1 MAYWLQS
8 SAAAGISREVAKTQ
22 LQSIVKQTLIMYQK
36 NWRRFS
42 SWCCEKQT
50 HYGEITVNVI
60 CEYLLFLFNSKTPS
74 GKDFSSGE
82 LNKVRSSLAFF
93 LQYDIPKLGNE
104 MPVVRLFNYFYKT
117 RPNFPRYLVTWDV
130 GLVLKFLAKWHP
142 IENLSLKQLT
152 LKTVTLVALTSSDRA
167 QTIHALRAD
176 NVHVSSEGLVFV
188 VPSILKHSR
197 RGDPASKVVCVSWD
211 APELNVADY
220 VLAYMNKMLKFRRK
234 SWEKD
239 KKDIKQLFL
248 SHRTGKPVKK
258 QTISRWIR
266 EVMEMSGI
274 DISVYGPHSTRGA
287 SISEATRRGA
297 SVDNL
302 MKHGHWK
309 NLGTYSRFYNR
320 ELCETP
326 VGRLIL
332 QASRCKFPLLSFFI
346 LTIPKNSFFGS
357 LLKLI

>member
-1 MAYWLQS
+1 M
-8 SAAAGISREVAKTQ
+8 
-22 LQSIVKQTLIMYQK
+22 
-36 NWRRFS
+36 
-42 SWCCEKQT
+42 
-50 HYGEITVNVI
+50 
-60 CEYLLFLFNSKTPS
+60 
-74 GKDFSSGE
+74 
-82 LNKVRSSLAFF
+82 NKV
-93 LQYDIPKLGNE
+93 
-104 MPVVRLFNYFYKT
+104 
-117 RPNFPRYLVTWDV
+117 
-130 GLVLKFLAKWHP
+130 
-142 IENLSLKQLT
+142 
-152 LKTVTLVALTSSDRA
+152 
-167 QTIHALRAD
+167 
-176 NVHVSSEGLVFV
+176 
-188 VPSILKHSR
+188 
-197 RGDPASKVVCVSWD
+197 
-211 APELNVADY
+211 
-220 VLAYMNKMLKFRRK
+220 LKFRRK

-332 QASRCKFPLLSFFI
+332 QASRCKSPLLSFFI
-346 LTIPKNSFFGS
+346 LTIPKNSVFGS
-357 LLKLI
+357 LLKIDMKKSIKN